1 VHSNVGRFLLVLK
14 QILAS
19 LGMTRSR
26 IPANLQAAASEIQL
40 CRVATP
46 AVAAIDRKRTLGY
59 HHRAD
64 SFFPSTVPMN
74 LENIGHYRIIRKLGS
89 GGMGLVYEAEDTKLG
104 RRVALKF
111 LKDTSSH
118 NAAGMERF
126 LREARAASA
135 LNHPGISTIY
145 AIEECDGNMFIAME
159 LLEGESLDKVLHRG
173 TMTISRSVEVC
184 IDVADALSAAHK
196 KGIVHRDIKPAN
208 IFLTNEGATKIL
220 DFGLAKLLETEGADL
235 AATLGDSDTVFQ
247 THPGTAVG
255 TVVYMSPEQARGE
268 ALDPRTDLFSLGTV
282 LYGMV
287 TGRHPFGG
295 STSAVILGNILH
307 TAPVSPVQFNSD
319 ISPELERIINKAL
332 EKDRDL
338 RYQFAAELRA
348 DLKRLLREL
357 EPMRPG
363 SDSTVSASRPAVS
376 APPTGTKAP
385 SGTSRIS
392 SGSVLVEAVQ
402 QHKLGTGAIIAGIVV
417 LLAAAVYGI
426 FALVQKNQQAPFEKF
441 TIENV
446 SNNGH
451 IVGAAIS
458 PDGKYLLQA
467 LEEKGMQSLWLRH
480 VPTETNKEVV
490 EPAATRYESLR
501 FSPDGNYIYF
511 LRREETEEA
520 MSVLYRASVLGGTPQ
535 VLIKDVDSPV
545 TFSPDGAHF
554 AFLRQLH
561 DSPNWD
567 LLLAKSDGAIERPIF
582 SNRAIK
588 SDSYVPAWSPDGKT
602 ILLPVVQPNDDAIGG
617 LSSVDVTSGKEQ
629 LVVSSPEQIF
639 YVPTWMPNGSGL
651 IVNSARLGNG
661 QLQARLGFL
670 TYPGGTFRELT
681 TDTNSYGAQSISK
694 DGKTLA
700 AIQSRL
706 RYELGVAP
714 ASEPDK
720 LAGVN
725 LSSWLPIWQWDWTT
739 DGNLVLP
746 QSGEV
751 KTVSQSGAE
760 KTLFTDNKHVVDQ
773 ISSCANGRYFAFRQL
788 GRTSAASSNIWR
800 AGVDGSD
807 QRQLT
812 KGLSDRSPTCSND
825 GRWVYYEDNNDNG
838 YLKRVPIDGG
848 SPETVVKFA
857 LGAYALSADGKY
869 AASLEVR
876 ELDHKLMLRM
886 DSTEGRHMMY
896 HDIDQR
902 ALTGGGLSFA
912 PDGKSVVYV
921 VRDKGVDNLWAQ
933 PLDGSASKPL
943 THFTA
948 NRIFRF
954 VFSPDGSRLAI
965 ERGEEESDVVL
976 LKDTSK

>member
-1 VHSNVGRFLLVLK
+1 
-14 QILAS
+14 
-19 LGMTRSR
+19 
-26 IPANLQAAASEIQL
+26 
-40 CRVATP
+40 
-46 AVAAIDRKRTLGY
+46 
-59 HHRAD
+59 
-64 SFFPSTVPMN
+64 MN
-74 LENIGHYRIIRKLGS
+74 LENIAHYRIIRKLGS

-118 NAAGMERF
+118 DAPAMERF

-135 LNHPGISTIY
+135 LNHPGICTIY
-145 AIEECDGNMFIAME
+145 AIEECDGHTFIAME

-173 TMTISRSVEVC
+173 TLPIPRSVEIC

-208 IFLTNEGATKIL
+208 IFLTHEGATKIL
-220 DFGLAKLLETEGADL
+220 DLGLAKLLETETGD
-235 AATLGDSDTVFQ
+235 AAVTLGDSETVFQ
-247 THPGTAVG
+247 TNPGTTVG

-295 STSAVILGNILH
+295 STGAVILGNILH
-307 TAPVSPVQFNSD
+307 TVPVSPVQFNSD
-319 ISPELERIINKAL
+319 VSPELERIINKLL
-332 EKDRDL
+332 EKDREM

-357 EPMRPG
+357 EPMRPS
-363 SDSTVSASRPAVS
+363 SDSHITASRSTVSAAHSLSKV
-376 APPTGTKAP
+376 P

-392 SGSVLVEAVQ
+392 SGSVLVEAAQ
-402 QHKLGTGAIIAGIVV
+402 QHKLGTTAIVAGILVV
-417 LLAAAVYGI
+417 LAAAAYGI
-426 FALVQKNQQAPFEKF
+426 YALVQKNQPVPFEKF

-451 IVGAAIS
+451 IVEAAIS

-467 LEEKGMQSLWLRH
+467 LEEKGLESLWLH
-480 VPTETNKEVV
+480 HIPTQTNKEVV
-490 EPAATRYESLR
+490 EPAAARYESLR

-511 LRREETEEA
+511 LRREESEEA
-520 MSVLYRASVLGGTPQ
+520 LSVLYRASVLGGTPQ

-567 LLLAKSDGAIERPIF
+567 LLMAKSDGSIERPIF
-582 SNRAIK
+582 SGRAIK

-602 ILLPVVQPNDDAIGG
+602 ILLPVVQPNNDAIGG
-617 LSSVDVTSGKEQ
+617 ISAVDVASGKEGI
-629 LVVSSPEQIF
+629 VVSSPEQIF
-639 YVPTWMPNGSGL
+639 YVPAWMPDGSGL

-661 QLQARLGFL
+661 QLQAHLGYL
-670 TYPGGTFRELT
+670 TYPGGVFRELT
-681 TDTNSYGAQSISK
+681 TDTNSYGEQSISK

-714 ASEPDK
+714 AGEPDM
-720 LAGVN
+720 LTPVT
-725 LSSWLPIWQWDWTT
+725 LSSRLPIWQWDWTA

-751 KTVSQSGAE
+751 KTVSMSGTE
-760 KTLFTDNKHVVDQ
+760 KMLFTDNKHVVDQ
-773 ISSCANGRYFAFRQL
+773 ISSCANGRYFVFRQL
-788 GRTSAASSNIWR
+788 ARSSAASSNIWR
-800 AGVDGSD
+800 ANIDGSD

-812 KGLSDRSPTCSND
+812 KGLSDRSPTCSSD

-848 SPETVVKFA
+848 SPELVVKFA
-857 LGAYALSADGKY
+857 LRMYALSRDGKY
-869 AASLEVR
+869 VASLEVR
-876 ELDHKLMLRM
+876 ELDHKLMLRT
-886 DSTEGRHMMY
+886 DATEAHQLTY

-902 ALTGGGLSFA
+902 ALTDGGLAYA

-921 VRDKGVDNLWAQ
+921 VRDKGVDNLWTQ
-933 PLDGSASKPL
+933 PLEGSASRPF

-948 NRIFRF
+948 DRILRF
-954 VFSPDGSRLAI
+954 AFSPDGSRLAI

-976 LKDTSK
+976 LKDTGK